1 MVATS
6 IQLIASVIFAIAILH
21 TFSLKNF
28 TEKFFKRL
36 AHQYSRHEK
45 IFDMLGEVEIVFG
58 FWAITLILIFFLL
71 SGKMETLNYLNNQ
84 SYVEPLFVF
93 VIMIV
98 AASKPILD
106 FSLTCVKQISKLLPA
121 NKSLSLFF
129 VTMSFV
135 PLLGSFITEPAAM
148 TLAALILKDH
158 FYSKD
163 ISKRLKYAIIGTLFV
178 NVSIGGAMTPFAAPP
193 ILMVAAKW
201 NWDLMFMLTN
211 FGWRTALAVF
221 TNSLIL
227 TIIFR
232 KELINIKESTLE
244 QVAMPISILIIH
256 LILLLGIIVFV
267 HDLIIF
273 IGIFIIF
280 LGIANSYNQFQNKLI
295 LKEAFLVSL
304 FLAGLVILGGLQK
317 WWLQPL
323 LSSLTPNQIYYA
335 ATALTAITD
344 NAALTYLGSLVEG
357 LSDEFKYALAA
368 GAISGGGLT
377 VIANA
382 PNPAGYSI
390 LSKNFENNVI
400 SPLYLFLSA
409 FGPTVVAIICYKII

>member
-1 MVATS
+1 MFDVP
-6 IQLIASVIFAIAILH
+6 IQFIASFIFAIAILH
-21 TFSLKNF
+21 TFSV
-28 TEKFFKRL
+28 KFFKNL
-36 AHQYSRHEK
+36 AHKYSKHEK
-45 IFDMLGEVEIVFG
+45 ILHMLGEVEIVFG
-58 FWAITLILIFFLL
+58 FWAIILVLFFFIS
-71 SGKMETLNYLNNQ
+71 SGKNDVINYLNNQ

-93 VIMIV
+93 VIMVI

-106 FSLTCVKQISKLLPA
+106 FSLTCVKQISKLLPI
-121 NKSLSLFF
+121 NHSLRLFF
-129 VTMSFV
+129 VSMTFV

-148 TLAALILKDH
+148 TLAALILKEH
-158 FYSKD
+158 FYSKN
-163 ISKRLKYAIIGTLFV
+163 ISNKFKYGIIGTLFV

-201 NWDLMFMLTN
+201 DWDLMFMLTT

-221 TNSLIL
+221 INSLIL

-232 KELINIKESTLE
+232 KELIKIKKLNIKENNT
-244 QVAMPISILIIH
+244 PFFILFIH
-256 LILLLGIIVFV
+256 LILLVGVIVFV

-273 IGIFIIF
+273 LGIFIIF
-280 LGIANSYNQFQNKLI
+280 LGIASSYDRFQNKLI

-323 LSSLTPNQIYYA
+323 LNKLSPDQIYYA
-335 ATALTAITD
+335 AVALTAITD
-344 NAALTYLGSLVEG
+344 NAALTYLGSLVDG
-357 LSDEFKYALAA
+357 LSDQFKYALAA
-368 GAISGGGLT
+368 GAITGGGLT

-390 LSKNFENNVI
+390 LSKNFYGNTI
-400 SPLYLFLSA
+400 SPLYLFLA
-409 FGPTVVAIICYKII
+409 ALGPTIIAIICYKII

>member
-1 MVATS
+1 
-6 IQLIASVIFAIAILH
+6 
-21 TFSLKNF
+21 
-28 TEKFFKRL
+28 
-36 AHQYSRHEK
+36 
-45 IFDMLGEVEIVFG
+45 MLGEVEIVFG

-71 SGKMETLNYLNNQ
+71 SGKIETLNYLNNQ

-93 VIMIV
+93 VIMII

-106 FSLTCVKQISKLLPA
+106 FSLTCVKQISKLLPV

>member
-21 TFSLKNF
+21 TFSV
-28 TEKFFKRL
+28 KFFKRL
-36 AHQYSRHEK
+36 AHQYPRHEK
-45 IFDMLGEVEIVFG
+45 FFDMLGEVEIVFG

-71 SGKMETLNYLNNQ
+71 SGKIETLNYLNNQ

-106 FSLTCVKQISKLLPA
+106 FSLTCVKQISKLLPV

-211 FGWRTALAVF
+211 FGWRTAIAVF

-227 TIIFR
+227 TIIFK

-273 IGIFIIF
+273 MGIFIIF

-304 FLAGLVILGGLQK
+304 FLAGLVVLGGLQK

>member
-1 MVATS
+1 MLDVPIQFVAS
-6 IQLIASVIFAIAILH
+6 FIFAIAILH
-21 TFSLKNF
+21 TFSV
-28 TEKFFKRL
+28 KFFKSL
-36 AHQYSRHEK
+36 AHKYSKHKK
-45 IFDMLGEVEIVFG
+45 ILHMFGEVEIVFG
-58 FWAITLILIFFLL
+58 FWAIILVLFFFIS
-71 SGKMETLNYLNNQ
+71 SGKNDVVNYLNNQ

-93 VIMIV
+93 AIMVI

-106 FSLTCVKQISKLLPA
+106 FSLTCVKQISKLLPI
-121 NKSLSLFF
+121 NHSLRLFF

-148 TLAALILKDH
+148 TLGALILKEH
-158 FYSKD
+158 FYSKN
-163 ISKRLKYAIIGTLFV
+163 ISNKFKYGIIGALFV

-201 NWDLMFMLTN
+201 NWDLMFMLNT
-211 FGWRTALAVF
+211 FAWRTVLAVF

-232 KELINIKESTLE
+232 KELIKIKNLNIKQNNT
-244 QVAMPISILIIH
+244 PFFILFIH
-256 LILLLGIIVFV
+256 LILLIGLIFFV
-267 HDLIIF
+267 HEL
-273 IGIFIIF
+273 IIF
-280 LGIANSYNQFQNKLI
+280 LGIFVIFLGIASSYDQFQNKLI

-304 FLAGLVILGGLQK
+304 FLTGLVILGGQQK

-323 LSSLTPNQIYYA
+323 LNKLSPDQIYYA

-344 NAALTYLGSLVEG
+344 NAALTYLGSLVDG
-357 LSDEFKYALAA
+357 LSDQFKYALAA
-368 GAISGGGLT
+368 GAITGGGLT

-390 LSKNFENNVI
+390 LSKNFYGNTI
-400 SPLYLFLSA
+400 SPLYLFLA
-409 FGPTVVAIICYKII
+409 ALGPTIVAIICYKII

>member
-1 MVATS
+1 MTATS

-21 TFSLKNF
+21 TFSV
-28 TEKFFKRL
+28 KFFKKL

-71 SGKMETLNYLNNQ
+71 SGKIETLNYLNNQ

-323 LSSLTPNQIYYA
+323 LSTLTPNQIYYA